1 MGAKTRTLANNL
13 TTTLGSGKVLQVVT
27 AESTTVDTFTNVD
40 WSNSSLTA
48 NITPASSTNKIYV
61 LATLLVSH
69 ANHGNLRLTKD
80 GTAISVGAA
89 SSSRPQVAGYMSES
103 NSNTCKEMTLQSLH
117 DAGGTSAI
125 TYRVQVKSDNSSGT
139 TAYLNRTTNDTDAKY
154 GGRGVC
160 ILTLMEV
167 AV

>member
-1 MGAKTRTLANNL
+1 MGTKTRTLANNL

-27 AESTTVDTFTNVD
+27 AESTTVDSFSNVD
-40 WSNSSLTA
+40 WSNTSLTA
-48 NITPASSTNKIYV
+48 NITPASATNKIYV

-69 ANHGNLRLTKD
+69 GNHGNLRLTKD

-89 SSSRPQVAGYMSES
+89 ASSRPQVAGYMGES
-103 NSNTCKEMTLQSLH
+103 NGNTAKEMTLQSLH

-125 TYRVQVKSDNSSGT
+125 TYRVQVKSDNTSSPP
-139 TAYLNRTTNDTDAKY
+139 AYLNRTGNDTNAKY